1 MSRELWSKLDDFYAE
16 KLHLN
21 DPAMERVL
29 ERNREAGLRN
39 ISVSPNQGK
48 LLMLLCLAKGAKRV
62 LEIGT
67 LGGYG
72 ALWLAKG
79 VGEDGNVITLEVNPE
94 TAEVAQRN
102 IEEAGASGQIEV
114 RVGDARETLQ
124 AMIDAREEPFDLVFI
139 DADRANLPHYVEAA
153 MQLSTPGTVI
163 FIDNT
168 VRYGWVADPSE
179 TGAELDGVR
188 AFLDLAADHPRLDCT
203 VMQTVGEKGHDGFA
217 LCVVR

>member
-1 MSRELWSKLDDFYAE
+1 MSREVWSNLDDFYAE

-21 DPAMERVL
+21 DPAMDRVL

-48 LLMLLCLAKGAKRV
+48 LLMLLGLAKGAERV

-79 VGEDGNVITLEVNPE
+79 IGDNGQVVTLEVNPE
-94 TAEVAQRN
+94 TAENARRN
-102 IEEAGASGQIEV
+102 IEDAGAAGKIEV

-124 AMIDAREEPFDLVFI
+124 AMIDAGEEPFDLVFI
-139 DADRANLPHYVEAA
+139 DADRANLPHYVEAV
-153 MQLSTPGTVI
+153 MQLATPGTVI
-163 FIDNT
+163 FVDNT

-179 TGAELDGVR
+179 TGPELDGVR
-188 AFLDLAADHPRLDCT
+188 AFLDIAGSDPRLECT